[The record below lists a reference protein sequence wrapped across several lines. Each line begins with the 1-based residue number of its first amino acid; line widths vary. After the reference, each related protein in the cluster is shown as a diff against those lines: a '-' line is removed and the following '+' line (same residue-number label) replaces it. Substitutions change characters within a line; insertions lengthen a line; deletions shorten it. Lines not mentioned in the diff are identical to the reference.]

1 MNQSLKTYRRP
12 QNAVVHLVGRT
23 REQGLCL
30 YRQTLNSISLH
41 QVHQSDF
48 LSLNCRSNQYI
59 FLVVVGVSFMAFFKD
74 KMWKNICF
82 LTEINIKVCF
92 STPYFKVSL
101 ENRVCSGKL
110 QFWCHITPHFKSVC
124 HDSGLITAWQIFS
137 IRHVVFE
144 ICLVSFRKRGVSLH
158 AHTIAI
164 FVNIRDSIVVSSFLL
179 EFRRPVLQSQADRRI
194 FEISWLREVVVI
206 WEIFLREKIYH
217 EK

>member
-59 FLVVVGVSFMAFFKD
+59 FLVVFGVSFMAFFKD
-74 KMWKNICF
+74 
-82 LTEINIKVCF
+82 
-92 STPYFKVSL
+92 
-101 ENRVCSGKL
+101 KL

-194 FEISWLREVVVI
+194 FEISWLRQVVVI